1 VYEALSYLFI
11 IRSVLRGCVSG
22 GSYLAICAIYSVC
35 YLIRFRMRRCVLVH
49 MHLHVIRAIDSVR
62 YLIRFRMR
70 RCVSGCS
77 YLAEGDAQWSVLV
90 NSAKLTKPLF
100 C

>member
-1 VYEALSYLFI
+1 MYEALSYLFI

-22 GSYLAICAIYSVC
+22 CSYLAICAIYSVC
-35 YLIRFRMRRCVLVH
+35 
-49 MHLHVIRAIDSVR
+49 

-77 YLAEGDAQWSVLV
+77 YLAEGDAQWSELV
-90 NSAKLTKPLF
+90 NSAKLTKPL
-100 C
+100 CC